1 VTKGVI
7 AGFPD
12 GTFKPENNITRQEF
26 AVLGVRVLGKEAEAS
41 KITQSFIFANDE
53 SKVASWA
60 MGAMTIAVRPKVQI
74 LKWDNPLGQGDI
86 C

>member
-12 GTFKPENNITRQEF
+12 GTFKPENNITRQEL